1 MKRFLKFFVAIVASA
16 MTLFSCEDKELEQ
29 ILAQIAFDKPSY
41 EIGAEGGQ
49 LTVKVLTTVDWT
61 AALSAATSLDNI
73 EGITLAADKGKG
85 SSEPIEIVVNFAV
98 NEGFDRTVKLSLSGG
113 GVSGSCTITQKGSA
127 VREMEKVTVAQFL
140 EKAEDASI
148 YYELKG
154 IVKSITNT
162 DYSNFMMKDIDGDA
176 EILIYGLAYE
186 SDVANQKV
194 QLLVKEGIQ
203 EGDIITIASTRG
215 SYNGT
220 PEGMNSYYISHEKSA
235 TPMLKIDKETYE
247 ASASGEVFDLTVTS
261 NIVTWTLSADVDWLS
276 FEPATGNAS
285 TTVKVT
291 VAAGEGGTG
300 TITASAD
307 GLDPVTC
314 VVTRADLTVLTI
326 AEFLTKPDDPNKAYQ
341 IGGIITDIVMDKDDA
356 TKPNKYGNFY
366 IKDRTGEA
374 YIYGLLPEKGGA
386 SGQNVITEKGLKI
399 GDFVSLAAPKSS
411 YNDAPQGKNAWLLAA
426 YPAKTLTEF
435 LALEDDATK
444 SVFYTVSGTVTDIV
458 MDKEDATKPNKYGN
472 IYIKDA
478 DGVELYIYGTLDW
491 EGAKANFASL
501 ELKVGDVITGYAY
514 KSSYNGA
521 GQAVNLQPVLIES
534 GEPVVEDKWDYT
546 PSADSQ
552 DPRNLWKAVFEGNK
566 ELISGNIAG
575 FPDAPV
581 AITEV
586 GGITKK
592 ETTYKFHFNAA
603 TSGDWSNCNFFSFG
617 EGNYL
622 PLKAGSKYS
631 FKFVI
636 GADKD
641 LPRAFFKINKDDP
654 AVDGLENGYVW
665 ETTQALTANTPKEIS
680 DVLTIGSDC
689 PSISF
694 TIDFGGNPEDVNIYI
709 KDITIIE
716 DQSEAPVLKFEWRTE
731 ADTLV
736 NVPYNQAGAAHW
748 YVEKDAE
755 VEYVFKV
762 YTDDGSVYT
771 ENGPGITI
779 EPAANHVAINY
790 AANELA
796 IPRKWMVTATTTA
809 NVKNPVLT
817 AILIQGA
824 YEYTDL
830 AKLNADIIADGTK
843 KVDRIINIS
852 EDAKLYVTKKNGKN
866 VFAQSRHDW
875 FTGGVLFYG
884 TGLESKVAECNT
896 IFGKVTATTT
906 SFNGVPEITAVTY
919 KEGEV
924 TFGYDGNTW
933 PCEKVTIQALKDN
946 YMKYVNVKTEFN
958 NNYNGV
964 TVSDGFSTSDRNGQI
979 TDSTG
984 DIALYVQ
991 VTDGTITGHV
1001 TGTKLNKIIAWPTF
1015 YKTNQQIGLW
1025 SQPTDVKSIPG
1036 IVTVDKT
1043 KTIVL
1048 GGDPVEL
1055 GATTNSTG
1063 ALSYSTSDDKVVTVS
1078 DAGLLTAVAAGT
1090 ATITVNV
1097 AADGKYTAGSAECA
1111 VTVVAGEAPKVFY
1124 SRLGLEAPAD
1134 WSGTYLLVYAKNGP
1148 QVLSG
1153 ISETSTKY
1161 GLGTRVTIN
1170 EDATIQQTD
1179 DLKACEV
1186 TISAASDE
1194 VAGHYVMMF
1203 KGKYLTWTSGNS
1215 LNVADA
1221 ESDNTRWTFELGTAA
1236 TGNVIITNV
1245 ADATR
1250 QLWYNESSPRF
1261 ACYTGKTET
1270 TSNYAPAQ
1278 FFKLAE

>member
-29 ILAQIAFDKPSY
+29 ILAQIAFDKASY

-186 SDVANQKV
+186 SDIANQKV
-194 QLLVKEGIQ
+194 QLLTKEGIQ

-307 GLDPVTC
+307 GLESVTC

-386 SGQNVITEKGLKI
+386 SGQNVIAEKGLKI

-444 SVFYTVSGTVTDIV
+444 SVFYTVSGTVTNIV
-458 MDKEDATKPNKYGN
+458 MDKDDATKPNKYGN

-534 GEPVVEDKWDYT
+534 GEPVVEERWDYT

-622 PLKAGSKYS
+622 PLKAGSKYN

-755 VEYVFKV
+755 VEYEFKV

-790 AANELA
+790 AANELNIA
-796 IPRKWMVTATTTA
+796 RKWMVTATTTA

-830 AKLNADIIADGTK
+830 AKLNADIIASGDKEVERIVDLSAGVEITK
-843 KVDRIINIS
+843 IS
-852 EDAKLYVTKKNGKN
+852 GKN
-866 VFAQSRHDW
+866 VFAQNT
-875 FTGGVLFYG
+875 TGGVLLYG
-884 TGLESKVAECNT
+884 TGLESKGMDANGGNA
-896 IFGKVTATTT
+896 IMGKFVVKTKAYK
-906 SFNGVPEITAVTY
+906 GLPEITGVVSQSEDAKIGVWSGQYPCFTRTIAQI
-919 KEGEV
+919 EGD
-924 TFGYDGNTW
+924 Y
-933 PCEKVTIQALKDN
+933 A
-946 YMKYVNVKTEFN
+946 KYVNAKCKIVNVEVTKAFGQTKAGEIKDASGSLAIY
-958 NNYNGV
+958 NYA
-964 TVSDGFSTSDRNGQI
+964 
-979 TDSTG
+979 TDLTA
-984 DIALYVQ
+984 DIPVGAKAEYAIV
-991 VTDGTITGHV
+991 
-1001 TGTKLNKIIAWPTF
+1001 WPTVFNTHQLGF
-1015 YKTNQQIGLW
+1015 YKA
-1025 SQPTDVKSIPG
+1025 SQFKLTSCPG
-1036 IVTVDKT
+1036 IVTVDKV
-1043 KTIVL
+1043 KTLVL

-1063 ALSYSTSDDKVVTVS
+1063 ALSYSSSDETVVTVS

-1097 AADGKYTAGSAECA
+1097 AADGIYTAGSA
-1111 VTVVAGEAPKVFY
+1111 T
-1124 SRLGLEAPAD
+1124 
-1134 WSGTYLLVYAKNGP
+1134 
-1148 QVLSG
+1148 
-1153 ISETSTKY
+1153 
-1161 GLGTRVTIN
+1161 
-1170 EDATIQQTD
+1170 
-1179 DLKACEV
+1179 CEV
-1186 TISAASDE
+1186 TVTDGSTPQPTATWTRSSLGLMGADDVFVIICTTSDGKTFAMSNNNGTSAAPTAVEVTIVDGKITSE
-1194 VAGHYVMMF
+1194 VATTIQWTVEGDESGRIFHPYGDTEKWLYCTNSNNGVRVGTNDNKTF
-1203 KGKYLTWTSGNS
+1203 ILDRETAYLKH
-1215 LNVADA
+1215 
-1221 ESDNTRWTFELGTAA
+1221 LGTSRYVGVYNAQDWRCYTNT
-1236 TGNVIITNV
+1236 TGNTANQTFDFYKKV
-1245 ADATR
+1245 
-1250 QLWYNESSPRF
+1250 
-1261 ACYTGKTET
+1261 TE
-1270 TSNYAPAQ
+1270 
-1278 FFKLAE
+1278 

>member
-29 ILAQIAFDKPSY
+29 ILAQIAFDKASY

-386 SGQNVITEKGLKI
+386 SGQNVIAEKGLKI

-444 SVFYTVSGTVTDIV
+444 SVFYTVSGTVTSIV
-458 MDKEDATKPNKYGN
+458 MDKTDETKPNKYGN

-546 PSADSQ
+546 PSAEYVAATN
-552 DPRNLWKAVFEGNK
+552 NLWKPIFDGNFDYVFGQVTGYQVE
-566 ELISGNIAG
+566 E
-575 FPDAPV
+575 
-581 AITEV
+581 ITESKTV
-586 GGITKK
+586 AKK
-592 ETTYKFHFNAA
+592 ESTYKFSFTDA
-603 TSGDWSNCNFFSFG
+603 TEGEWGCCNF
-617 EGNYL
+617 L
-622 PLKAGSKYS
+622 APLADHPVALKAGTKYNLSVTLGATAAISKCIFSLHTY
-631 FKFVI
+631 K
-636 GADKD
+636 ADADNREGDWLTD
-641 LPRAFFKINKDDP
+641 LWGEIP
-654 AVDGLENGYVW
+654 
-665 ETTQALTANTPKEIS
+665 ANTPTTFTQEFTPSADIANIAW
-680 DVLTIGSDC
+680 TII
-689 PSISF
+689 PQ
-694 TIDFGGNPEDVNIYI
+694 FGTPAGMKFYI
-709 KDITIIE
+709 KDICIVPIVKPE
-716 DQSEAPVLKFEWRTE
+716 DPVYKFEWRTE

-736 NVPYNQAGAAHW
+736 NVPFNQAGAAHW

-755 VEYVFKV
+755 VEYEFKV

-830 AKLNADIIADGTK
+830 KELNKAIIASGNTE
-843 KVDRIINIS
+843 VTRIINI
-852 EDAKLYVTKKNGKN
+852 TKPIELTKVEGSN
-866 VFAQSRHDW
+866 VFAQGKGEN
-875 FTGGVLFYG
+875 FTGGILLYG
-884 TGLESKVAECNT
+884 TGLEKDTSHGIGWSVTGRVVA
-896 IFGKVTATTT
+896 VTKA
-906 SFNGVPEITAVTY
+906 FNGVPEVT
-919 KEGEV
+919 KIVSGAETLTWTKTEGYPCQTKTIAELKAD
-924 TFGYDGNTW
+924 YD
-933 PCEKVTIQALKDN
+933 KF
-946 YMKYVNVKTEFN
+946 VNVKCN
-958 NNYNGV
+958 V
-964 TVSDGFSTSDRNGQI
+964 VCRVIDAFSSSDRNGKVAD
-979 TDSTG
+979 TSG
-984 DIALYVQ
+984 DIAVYVQ
-991 VTDGTITGHV
+991 LKEGV
-1001 TGTKLNKIIAWPTF
+1001 TGQVEGANLSQFIVWPSYYRET
-1015 YKTNQQIGLW
+1015 QQLGVW
-1025 SQPTDVKSIPG
+1025 ADKGTTVASIETSIKMPE
-1036 IVTVDKT
+1036 TLSLAVDATSDLK
-1043 KTIVL
+1043 
-1048 GGDPVEL
+1048 
-1055 GATTNSTG
+1055 ATTNST
-1063 ALSYSTSDDKVVTVS
+1063 ATITYSSSDTNVATVS
-1078 DAGLLTAVAAGT
+1078 AEGIVTAKAVGT
-1090 ATITVNV
+1090 ATITASVEKSGLYK
-1097 AADGKYTAGSAECA
+1097 AATATCA
-1111 VTVVAGEAPKVFY
+1111 VTVTEGEGGEGGGGGEEVDPY
-1124 SRLGLEAPAD
+1124 SIDLTYRLGTNAYDDNVATVNEKADVKVIKIGTSSKKGEFTVVIPA
-1134 WSGTYLLVYAKNGP
+1134 GTKKITYYAVGWTGKNTTLDF
-1148 QVLSG
+1148 Q
-1153 ISETSTKY
+1153 
-1161 GLGTRVTIN
+1161 IN
-1170 EDATIQQTD
+1170 GA
-1179 DLKACEV
+1179 
-1186 TISAASDE
+1186 SAAQQAL
-1194 VAGHYVMMF
+1194 VANAG
-1203 KGKYLTWTSGNS
+1203 
-1215 LNVADA
+1215 
-1221 ESDNTRWTFELGTAA
+1221 A
-1236 TGNVIITNV
+1236 TGNSPFTLTVTDADKYEIVNDFAVETPVVVTTTTN
-1245 ADATR
+1245 ARAI
-1250 QLWYNESSPRF
+1250 LF
-1261 ACYTGKTET
+1261 GLK
-1270 TSNYAPAQ
+1270 
-1278 FFKLAE
+1278 AE

>member
-29 ILAQIAFDKPSY
+29 ILAQIAFDKASY
-41 EIGAEGGQ
+41 EIGTEGGQ
-49 LTVKVLTTVDWT
+49 LAVKVLTTVDWT

-162 DYSNFMMKDIDGDA
+162 DYSNFVMKDIDGDA

-194 QLLVKEGIQ
+194 QLLTNEGIQ

-261 NIVTWTLSADVDWLS
+261 NIVTWTLSTDVDWIS

-307 GLDPVTC
+307 GLESVTC

-366 IKDRTGEA
+366 IKDHTGEA

-386 SGQNVITEKGLKI
+386 SGQDVITEKGLKI

-411 YNDAPQGKNAWLLAA
+411 HNDAPQGKNAWLLAA

-444 SVFYTVSGTVTDIV
+444 SVFYTVSGTVTSIV
-458 MDKEDATKPNKYGN
+458 MDKDDATKPNKYGN

-501 ELKVGDVITGYAY
+501 DLKVGDVITGYAY
-514 KSSYNGA
+514 KSSHNGA
-521 GQAVNLQPVLIES
+521 GQAVNLQPVIIES
-534 GEPVVEDKWDYT
+534 GEPVVEDRWDYT

-552 DPRNLWKAVFEGNK
+552 DPRNLWKAVFEDNK

-592 ETTYKFHFNAA
+592 ETTYKFHFNEA
-603 TSGDWSNCNFFSFG
+603 TSGDWSNCNFFSLG

-622 PLKAGSKYS
+622 PLKAGSKYN

-641 LPRAFFKINKDDP
+641 LPRAFIKINKDDP

-716 DQSEAPVLKFEWRTE
+716 DQSGNPVLKFEWRTE

-762 YTDDGSVYT
+762 YTDDGNVYT

-779 EPAANHVAINY
+779 ETAANHVAINY
-790 AANELA
+790 ATNELA
-796 IPRKWMVTATTTA
+796 TPRKWMVTATTTA
-809 NVKNPVLT
+809 NVKTPVLRAT
-817 AILIQGA
+817 LIQGA

-830 AKLNADIIADGTK
+830 AELNAAIIADGTK
-843 KVDRIINIS
+843 TVERIINLTNKAEVTLIS
-852 EDAKLYVTKKNGKN
+852 GPS
-866 VFAQSRHDW
+866 VFAQN
-875 FTGGVLFYG
+875 G
-884 TGLESKVAECNT
+884 TGAILLYNT
-896 IFGKVTATTT
+896 GIENRVKTYQDAFIGKLTVKTTCYY
-906 SFNGVPEITAVTY
+906 GVPEITGFVTAPTAENLTGGGSY
-919 KEGEV
+919 PCFNV
-924 TFGYDGNTW
+924 TVQSLTENFN
-933 PCEKVTIQALKDN
+933 
-946 YMKYVNVKTEFN
+946 KYVNAKCKIDNVEVTE
-958 NNYNGV
+958 
-964 TVSDGFSTSDRNGQI
+964 GFSSSSRSGEIKDAT
-979 TDSTG
+979 
-984 DIALYVQ
+984 
-991 VTDGTITGHV
+991 GTIPVFVKVKEGIVGAETGSIASKIV
-1001 TGTKLNKIIAWPTF
+1001 TWPT
-1015 YKTNQQIGLW
+1015 YNNT
-1025 SQPTDVKSIPG
+1025 
-1036 IVTVDKT
+1036 T
-1043 KTIVL
+1043 KQLGYWADTSSGL
-1048 GGDPVEL
+1048 GGITVTSIKGLITMAATKSLAVGDTFTL
-1055 GATTNSTG
+1055 DAKANSNGAITYEITEGDAVTLADG
-1063 ALSYSTSDDKVVTVS
+1063 VVT
-1078 DAGLLTAVAAGT
+1078 AVKAGT
-1090 ATITVNV
+1090 ATIKATL
-1097 AADGKYTAGSAECA
+1097 AADKLYTEATATCV
-1111 VTVVAGEAPKVFY
+1111 VTVTEGGGGGGSTVLY
-1124 SRLGLEAPAD
+1124 SRVGAENPAS
-1134 WSGTYLLVYAKNGP
+1134 WAGTYLMVYAKKDKEP
-1148 QVLSG
+1148 KVLSS
-1153 ISETSTKY
+1153 ISTTSTKY
-1161 GLGTRVTIN
+1161 GEGATVTIN
-1170 EDATIQQTD
+1170 EDAITQTD

-1186 TISAASDE
+1186 TIAAASDGD
-1194 VAGHYVMMF
+1194 ASHYVMMF
-1203 KGKYLTWTSGNS
+1203 KGKYLTWITGNS

-1221 ESDNTRWTFELGTAA
+1221 ESDNTRWTLSVGTEA

-1245 ADATR
+1245 ADSAR
-1250 QLWYNESSPRF
+1250 KLWYNESSPRF
-1261 ACYTGKTET
+1261 ACYTNKTET
-1270 TSNYAPAQ
+1270 TTGYAPAQ
-1278 FFKLAE
+1278 LFKLME

>member
-29 ILAQIAFDKPSY
+29 ILAQIAFDKASY

-386 SGQNVITEKGLKI
+386 SGQNVIAEKGLKI

-444 SVFYTVSGTVTDIV
+444 SVFYTVSGTVTSIV
-458 MDKEDATKPNKYGN
+458 MDKTDETKPNKYGN

-491 EGAKANFASL
+491 EGAKANFESL

-546 PSADSQ
+546 PSAEYVAATN
-552 DPRNLWKAVFEGNK
+552 NLWKPIFDGNFDYVFGQVTGYQVE
-566 ELISGNIAG
+566 E
-575 FPDAPV
+575 
-581 AITEV
+581 ITESKTV
-586 GGITKK
+586 AKK
-592 ETTYKFHFNAA
+592 ESTYKFSFTDA
-603 TSGDWSNCNFFSFG
+603 TEGEWGCCNF
-617 EGNYL
+617 L
-622 PLKAGSKYS
+622 APLADHPVALKAGTKYNLSVTLGATAAISKCIFSLHTY
-631 FKFVI
+631 K
-636 GADKD
+636 ADADNREGDWLTD
-641 LPRAFFKINKDDP
+641 LWGEIP
-654 AVDGLENGYVW
+654 
-665 ETTQALTANTPKEIS
+665 ANTPTTFTQEFTPSADIANIAW
-680 DVLTIGSDC
+680 TII
-689 PSISF
+689 PQ
-694 TIDFGGNPEDVNIYI
+694 FGTPAGMKFYI
-709 KDITIIE
+709 KDICIVPIVKPE
-716 DQSEAPVLKFEWRTE
+716 DPVYKFEWRTE

-736 NVPYNQAGAAHW
+736 NVPFNQAGAAHW

-755 VEYVFKV
+755 VEYEFKV

-830 AKLNADIIADGTK
+830 KELNKAIIASGNTE
-843 KVDRIINIS
+843 VTRIINI
-852 EDAKLYVTKKNGKN
+852 TKPIELTKVEGSN
-866 VFAQSRHDW
+866 VFAQGKGEN
-875 FTGGVLFYG
+875 FTGGILLYG
-884 TGLESKVAECNT
+884 TGLEKDTSHGIGWSVTGRVVA
-896 IFGKVTATTT
+896 VTKA
-906 SFNGVPEITAVTY
+906 FNGVPEVT
-919 KEGEV
+919 KIVSGAETLTWTKTEGYPCQTKTIAELKAD
-924 TFGYDGNTW
+924 YD
-933 PCEKVTIQALKDN
+933 KF
-946 YMKYVNVKTEFN
+946 VNVKCN
-958 NNYNGV
+958 V
-964 TVSDGFSTSDRNGQI
+964 VCRVIDAFSSSDRNGKVAD
-979 TDSTG
+979 TSG
-984 DIALYVQ
+984 DIAVYVQ
-991 VTDGTITGHV
+991 LKEGV
-1001 TGTKLNKIIAWPTF
+1001 TGQVEGANLSQFIVWPSYYRET
-1015 YKTNQQIGLW
+1015 QQLGVW
-1025 SQPTDVKSIPG
+1025 ADKGTTVASIETSIKMPE
-1036 IVTVDKT
+1036 TLSLAVDATSDLK
-1043 KTIVL
+1043 
-1048 GGDPVEL
+1048 
-1055 GATTNSTG
+1055 ATTNST
-1063 ALSYSTSDDKVVTVS
+1063 ATITYSSSDTNVATVS
-1078 DAGLLTAVAAGT
+1078 AEGIVTAKAVGT
-1090 ATITVNV
+1090 ATITASVEKSGLYK
-1097 AADGKYTAGSAECA
+1097 AATATCA
-1111 VTVVAGEAPKVFY
+1111 VTVTEGEGGEGGGGGEEVDPY
-1124 SRLGLEAPAD
+1124 SIDLTYRLGTNAYDDNVATVNEKADVKVIKIGTSSKKGEFTVVIPA
-1134 WSGTYLLVYAKNGP
+1134 GTKKITYYAVGWTGKNTTLDF
-1148 QVLSG
+1148 Q
-1153 ISETSTKY
+1153 
-1161 GLGTRVTIN
+1161 IN
-1170 EDATIQQTD
+1170 GA
-1179 DLKACEV
+1179 
-1186 TISAASDE
+1186 SAAQQAL
-1194 VAGHYVMMF
+1194 VANAG
-1203 KGKYLTWTSGNS
+1203 
-1215 LNVADA
+1215 
-1221 ESDNTRWTFELGTAA
+1221 A
-1236 TGNVIITNV
+1236 TGNSPFTLTVTDADKYEIVNDFAVETPVVVTTTTN
-1245 ADATR
+1245 ARAI
-1250 QLWYNESSPRF
+1250 LF
-1261 ACYTGKTET
+1261 GLK
-1270 TSNYAPAQ
+1270 
-1278 FFKLAE
+1278 AE

>member
-16 MTLFSCEDKELEQ
+16 MTLFSCEDNEIEQ
-29 ILAQIAFDKPSY
+29 ILAQIAFDKASY

-98 NEGFDRTVKLSLSGG
+98 NEGFDRTVKLSLNGG

-154 IVKSITNT
+154 IVNSITNT
-162 DYSNFMMKDIDGDA
+162 DYSNFIMKDIDGDA

-186 SDVANQKV
+186 SDIANQKV
-194 QLLVKEGIQ
+194 QLLVNEGIQ

-307 GLDPVTC
+307 GLESVTC

-326 AEFLTKPDDPNKAYQ
+326 AEFLAKPDDDNKAYQ
-341 IGGIITDIVMDKDDA
+341 IGGIITDIVMDKTDA

-366 IKDRTGEA
+366 IKDHTGEA

-386 SGQNVITEKGLKI
+386 SGQDVITEKGLKI

-426 YPAKTLTEF
+426 YPALSLKAFSE
-435 LALEDDATK
+435 LEDDATK
-444 SVFYTVSGTVTDIV
+444 SVFYTVSGTVSSIV
-458 MDKEDATKPNKYGN
+458 MDKNDETRPNKYGN

-478 DGVELYIYGTLDW
+478 EGFELYIYGVLDW
-491 EGAKANFASL
+491 EGKTANFESL
-501 ELKVGDVITGYAY
+501 GVKVGDVITGYAY
-514 KSSYNGA
+514 KTSYNGTIE
-521 GQAVNLQPVLIES
+521 AVNLQPVLIEG
-534 GEPVVEDKWDYT
+534 GEPVVEERWDYT
-546 PSADSQ
+546 PSTDSQ
-552 DPRNLWKAVFEGNK
+552 DPRNLWKSVFEGNK

-581 AITEV
+581 AITEI
-586 GGITKK
+586 GAITKK
-592 ETTYKFHFNAA
+592 ETTYKLHFNAA

-622 PLKAGSKYS
+622 PLKAGSKYT

-654 AVDGLENGYVW
+654 TVDGLENGYVW

-762 YTDDGSVYT
+762 YTDDGNVYT

-796 IPRKWMVTATTTA
+796 TPRKWMVTATTTA

-830 AKLNADIIADGTK
+830 AKLNADIIAAGTE

-852 EDAKLYVTKKNGKN
+852 EDAKLYVTKKSGKN

-906 SFNGVPEITAVTY
+906 SYNGVPEITAVTY

-924 TFGYDGNTW
+924 TFGYDANIW

-958 NNYNGV
+958 NNYAGKGV
-964 TVSDGFSTSDRNGQI
+964 IITDGVSSTDRNGKVK
-979 TDSTG
+979 DSTG
-984 DIALYVQ
+984 EINLYVQ
-991 VTDGTITGHV
+991 LTDGTITGLE
-1001 TGTKLNKIIAWPTF
+1001 TGTNLKAMIVWPTY
-1015 YKTNQQIGLW
+1015 YKTTQQVGLW
-1025 SQPTDVKSIPG
+1025 SQPKEENIVSIEGIITMTATKSLAVGETFTLDAKANSNGAITYEITEG
-1036 IVTVDKT
+1036 DAVTLAD
-1043 KTIVL
+1043 
-1048 GGDPVEL
+1048 G
-1055 GATTNSTG
+1055 
-1063 ALSYSTSDDKVVTVS
+1063 VVT
-1078 DAGLLTAVAAGT
+1078 AVKAGT
-1090 ATITVNV
+1090 ATIKASV
-1097 AADGKYTAGSAECA
+1097 AADGKYTAGSAECVIT
-1111 VTVVAGEAPKVFY
+1111 VTEDTPVGE
-1124 SRLGLEAPAD
+1124 
-1134 WSGTYLLVYAKNGP
+1134 TLVYTFTTKKNSSNTNYAGVFDVTIDGIRWKVP
-1148 QVLSG
+1148 GNQGLDDSKLKLGGKLSEATDRTIYSMDPIADNICKIVVTHG
-1153 ISETSTKY
+1153 TKDTQITVNSMTLSVYASADDAAAGTNALSTLDAEYVDNGTVTFSKPE
-1161 GLGTRVTIN
+1161 GTRWIGSYYRLNYNLSSSASSKNYGIILV
-1170 EDATIQQTD
+1170 
-1179 DLKACEV
+1179 KAEF
-1186 TISAASDE
+1186 
-1194 VAGHYVMMF
+1194 Y
-1203 KGKYLTWTSGNS
+1203 K
-1215 LNVADA
+1215 
-1221 ESDNTRWTFELGTAA
+1221 
-1236 TGNVIITNV
+1236 
-1245 ADATR
+1245 
-1250 QLWYNESSPRF
+1250 
-1261 ACYTGKTET
+1261 
-1270 TSNYAPAQ
+1270 
-1278 FFKLAE
+1278 

>member
-29 ILAQIAFDKPSY
+29 ILAQIAFDKASY
-41 EIGAEGGQ
+41 EIGTEGGQ
-49 LTVKVLTTVDWT
+49 LAVKVLTTVDWT

-162 DYSNFMMKDIDGDA
+162 DYSNFVMKDIDGDA

-194 QLLVKEGIQ
+194 QLLTNEGIQ

-261 NIVTWTLSADVDWLS
+261 NIVTWTLSTDVDWIS

-307 GLDPVTC
+307 SLESVTC

-366 IKDRTGEA
+366 IKDHTGEA

-386 SGQNVITEKGLKI
+386 SGQDVITDKGLKI

-411 YNDAPQGKNAWLLAA
+411 HNDAPQGKNAWLLAA

-444 SVFYTVSGTVTDIV
+444 SVFYTVSGTVTSIV
-458 MDKEDATKPNKYGN
+458 MDKDDATKPNKYGN

-501 ELKVGDVITGYAY
+501 DLKVGDVITGYAY
-514 KSSYNGA
+514 KSSHNGA
-521 GQAVNLQPVLIES
+521 GQAVNLQPVIIES
-534 GEPVVEDKWDYT
+534 GEPVVEDRWDYT

-552 DPRNLWKAVFEGNK
+552 DPRNLWKAVFEDNK

-603 TSGDWSNCNFFSFG
+603 TSGDWSNCNFFSLG

-622 PLKAGSKYS
+622 PLKAGSKYN

-641 LPRAFFKINKDDP
+641 LPRAFIKINKDDP

-716 DQSEAPVLKFEWRTE
+716 DQSGNPVLKFEWRTE

-736 NVPYNQAGAAHW
+736 NVPYNQAGTAHW

-762 YTDDGSVYT
+762 YTDDGNVYT

-779 EPAANHVAINY
+779 ETAANHVAINY
-790 AANELA
+790 ATNELA
-796 IPRKWMVTATTTA
+796 TPRKWMVTATTTA
-809 NVKNPVLT
+809 NVKTPVLRAT
-817 AILIQGA
+817 LIQGA

-830 AKLNADIIADGTK
+830 KELNKAIIASGNTE
-843 KVDRIINIS
+843 VTRIINI
-852 EDAKLYVTKKNGKN
+852 TKPIELTKVEGSN
-866 VFAQSRHDW
+866 VFAQGKGEN
-875 FTGGVLFYG
+875 FTGGILLYG
-884 TGLESKVAECNT
+884 TGLEEDTSHGIGWSVTGRVVA
-896 IFGKVTATTT
+896 VTKA
-906 SFNGVPEITAVTY
+906 FNGVPEVT
-919 KEGEV
+919 KIVSGTE
-924 TFGYDGNTW
+924 TLTWTKTDGW
-933 PCEKVTIQALKDN
+933 PCQTKTIAELKAD
-946 YMKYVNVKTEFN
+946 YDKFVNVKCN
-958 NNYNGV
+958 V
-964 TVSDGFSTSDRNGQI
+964 VCRVLDAFSSSDRNGKVAD
-979 TDSTG
+979 TSG
-984 DIALYVQ
+984 DIAVYVQ
-991 VTDGTITGHV
+991 LKEGV
-1001 TGTKLNKIIAWPTF
+1001 TGQVEGANLSQFTVWPSYFKET
-1015 YKTNQQIGLW
+1015 QQLGVW
-1025 SQPTDVKSIPG
+1025 ADKGTTVASIETSIKMPETLSLA
-1036 IVTVDKT
+1036 VNATSDLK
-1043 KTIVL
+1043 
-1048 GGDPVEL
+1048 
-1055 GATTNSTG
+1055 ATTNST
-1063 ALSYSTSDDKVVTVS
+1063 ATITYSSSDTNVATVS
-1078 DAGLLTAVAAGT
+1078 AEGIVTANAVGT
-1090 ATITVNV
+1090 ATITASVEKSGLYKD
-1097 AADGKYTAGSAECA
+1097 ATATCVIT
-1111 VTVVAGEAPKVFY
+1111 VTEDTPVGE
-1124 SRLGLEAPAD
+1124 
-1134 WSGTYLLVYAKNGP
+1134 TLVYTFTTTNNSSNTSYANTYD
-1148 QVLSG
+1148 VTIDG
-1153 ISETSTKY
+1153 IKWKVPGNQ
-1161 GLGTRVTIN
+1161 GLGDSKLKLGGKLSSATDRAIYSMDPISDNICKIVVTHGTKDTQITVN
-1170 EDATIQQTD
+1170 SMTLSVYASADDA
-1179 DLKACEV
+1179 
-1186 TISAASDE
+1186 AAGTNALST
-1194 VAGHYVMMF
+1194 
-1203 KGKYLTWTSGNS
+1203 L
-1215 LNVADA
+1215 DA
-1221 ESDNTRWTFELGTAA
+1221 EYVDNGTVTFSKPEGTRWIGSYYRLNYNLSSSASSKNYG
-1236 TGNVIITNV
+1236 IILV
-1245 ADATR
+1245 
-1250 QLWYNESSPRF
+1250 
-1261 ACYTGKTET
+1261 K
-1270 TSNYAPAQ
+1270 
-1278 FFKLAE
+1278 AEFYK